1 MSVQM
6 SAFFFLYKFLSALE
20 FSTIVSSP
28 SGHAPSNSTYALLK
42 KGYTATY
49 WWFYTR
55 WFLIYFPLVFRP
67 HVIPLC
73 HLVAAPLASTSRCK
87 GELLRLL
94 HLCAITFSFP
104 SHTHSASLAAGRH
117 TWLHFISPS
126 SIPVFIYLF
135 IFPPPPFISHLLRR
149 SSREALGMLLY
160 HWLRPIALGKE
171 RRSDLQLDT
180 CTQFSQPSSAA
191 ALLSVTFWRDLLVL
205 KDSAFQK
212 KYRWPC

>member
-6 SAFFFLYKFLSALE
+6 FAFFHFKFVSALE
-20 FSTIVSSP
+20 FSTIVASP

-49 WWFYTR
+49 WWFYSR

-67 HVIPLC
+67 HVIPSC

-104 SHTHSASLAAGRH
+104 PHTHTPLLLQQVVTLGS
-117 TWLHFISPS
+117 ISSVPLPFLYLFVYFPPS
-126 SIPVFIYLF
+126 SLHLSSFAPVVLW
-135 IFPPPPFISHLLRR
+135 
-149 SSREALGMLLY
+149 SSRN
-160 HWLRPIALGKE
+160 
-171 RRSDLQLDT
+171 
-180 CTQFSQPSSAA
+180 
-191 ALLSVTFWRDLLVL
+191 VTLPLTATYSTR
-205 KDSAFQK
+205 
-212 KYRWPC
+212 

>member
-1 MSVQM
+1 M
-6 SAFFFLYKFLSALE
+6 LYFSYNVCTNVCLFSFLSALE
-20 FSTIVSSP
+20 FSTIVASP

-104 SHTHSASLAAGRH
+104 SHTLCFSCSRSSHLAPFHQSLFHSC
-117 TWLHFISPS
+117 
-126 SIPVFIYLF
+126 IYLF
-135 IFPPPPFISHLLRR
+135 VYFPPPPFISSFAPVVPW
-149 SSREALGMLLY
+149 SSRN
-160 HWLRPIALGKE
+160 
-171 RRSDLQLDT
+171 
-180 CTQFSQPSSAA
+180 
-191 ALLSVTFWRDLLVL
+191 VTLPLTATYSTR
-205 KDSAFQK
+205 
-212 KYRWPC
+212 